1 MVLPKIPAFFLQ
13 LHWWVCAKYGPEMV
27 VAQSLEKILG
37 KGISVVNLNWYQW
50 RYFPQHKL
58 IMLENSPP
66 IKLLKGSCMLAK
78 HVLFSYLVYACIL
91 QNTCNL
97 ITWYAH
103 TSYTPYYNLWFTF
116 LFSFSFFICSVLV
129 GKLAH

>member
-1 MVLPKIPAFFLQ
+1 MWYYKNAWFFQKSQHSSCNCIGQYVL
-13 LHWWVCAKYGPEMV
+13 YGPEMV
-27 VAQSLEKILG
+27 VAQSLEEILG

-116 LFSFSFFICSVLV
+116 LFLFVV
-129 GKLAH
+129 Y